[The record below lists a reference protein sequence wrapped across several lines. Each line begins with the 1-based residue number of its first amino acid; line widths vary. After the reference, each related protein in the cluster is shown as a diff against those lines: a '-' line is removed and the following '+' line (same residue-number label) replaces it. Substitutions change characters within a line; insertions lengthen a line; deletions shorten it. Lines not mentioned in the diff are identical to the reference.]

1 MPGFEE
7 LDVWKRAV
15 EPNASIYRETK
26 ELAAMIN
33 GLIRSI
39 RK

>member
-1 MPGFEE
+1 MKVGFISE
-7 LDVWKRAV
+7 DISQSWCH
-15 EPNASIYRETK
+15 ETK

-39 RK
+39 RNRSA

>member
-1 MPGFEE
+1 MKIGFIT
-7 LDVWKRAV
+7 DHIGTDWC
-15 EPNASIYRETK
+15 RETK

-39 RK
+39 KRS